1 MARLIA
7 LDSGPTG
14 LLTGSP
20 GRPNHA
26 RAVAWLDRLR
36 LSGAI
41 VLLPEIAVY
50 EVGRELRRIGATSGL
65 RRLNDLRR
73 RPLYYLPITTP
84 AMEKAADLWADV
96 RRRGIPT
103 ASPDSLDADCILG
116 AQALCAAGIGN
127 ALTIAT
133 TNPIHLARFPGID
146 ARIWDTIS

>member
-1 MARLIA
+1 MARLVA
-7 LDSGPTG
+7 LDAGPTG
-14 LLTGSP
+14 LLTASP

-50 EVGRELRRIGATSGL
+50 EVGRELRRIVATSSL
-65 RRLNDLRR
+65 RRLNDLRQR
-73 RPLYYLPITTP
+73 LYYLPISTA

-96 RRRGIPT
+96 RRRGFPT
-103 ASPDSLDADCILG
+103 ASPDSLDADCILA
-116 AQALCAAGIGN
+116 AQALCAVGIGDV
-127 ALTIAT
+127 LTIAT